1 MSMKDLRT
9 DREIDRFEAMLLN
22 ASGKTHSFVATT
34 RMRLPRSAIA
44 LAVALIMIS
53 STAGAMVLLSRQV
66 VFRGFTEVQHLIV
79 QPFDHVI
86 NDGGPSQVNF
96 LNGTSSGF
104 NLSVLNR
111 WRGTIAYNLSFDL
124 RVSYVA
130 IVAISGVLVQYNV
143 NPQTGNL
150 ADGASY
156 PIAWTL
162 IPDNHAVGLSPT
174 FFAQALVNDAGEQVF
189 RADITLTFNLTS
201 QFADG
206 MYILTIA
213 AQAP

>member
-1 MSMKDLRT
+1 MSMNDLRT
-9 DREIDRFEAMLLN
+9 DRELERFEAMLLN
-22 ASGKTHSFVATT
+22 ASGKTHSSVTT
-34 RMRLPRSAIA
+34 PRMRLPKSVFA
-44 LAVALIMIS
+44 LAAVLVIMS
-53 STAGAMVLLSRQV
+53 ATVGAAVLLSRQV
-66 VFRGFTEVQHLIV
+66 MFRGFTEVQHLIV

-96 LNGTSSGF
+96 LNGTASGF

-130 IVAISGVLVQYNV
+130 ITSISGVLVQYTV

-150 ADGASY
+150 ADGASF
-156 PIAWTL
+156 PISWTV
-162 IPDNHAVGLSPT
+162 IPDNHAIGLSPT
-174 FFAQALVNDAGEQVF
+174 FFAQALVNDAGEQAF

-206 MYILTIA
+206 MYVMTVS